1 MRDYE
6 TIDAHREDEMEVEG
20 QIDNPLP
27 LTEDE
32 KAKVEVLGR
41 LLEQEACRE

>member
-6 TIDAHREDEMEVEG
+6 TIGAHREDEMEVEG

-32 KAKVEVLGR
+32 KAKIKVLSK
-41 LLEQEACRE
+41 LLEQEACNE